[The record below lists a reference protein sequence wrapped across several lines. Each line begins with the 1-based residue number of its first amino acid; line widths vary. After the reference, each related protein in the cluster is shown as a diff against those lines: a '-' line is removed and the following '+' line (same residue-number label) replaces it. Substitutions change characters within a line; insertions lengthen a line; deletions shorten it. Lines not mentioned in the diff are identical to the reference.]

1 MAIIPGYD
9 SVLTLGAS
17 DNIAVVGKTINL
29 RKTFT
34 SLNRTVY
41 GAGHQVRA
49 AGVYGVAFTFQGLVD
64 SVTYGVIEGHADGTP
79 VAFTLDLGAPGAP
92 PALTAGEWD
101 GDCIITEITAE
112 ADVEGDWMVSISAES
127 TGVVTFT

>member
-9 SVLTLGAS
+9 SVLELGPALS
-17 DNIAVVGKTINL
+17 EDNIAVVGKTINL

-64 SVTYGVIEGHADGTP
+64 SVTYGVIEGHADGAA
-79 VAFTLDLGAPGAP
+79 VLFGLELGA
-92 PALTAGEWD
+92 AGGTSAGTWA

-127 TGVVTFT
+127 TGAVTFT